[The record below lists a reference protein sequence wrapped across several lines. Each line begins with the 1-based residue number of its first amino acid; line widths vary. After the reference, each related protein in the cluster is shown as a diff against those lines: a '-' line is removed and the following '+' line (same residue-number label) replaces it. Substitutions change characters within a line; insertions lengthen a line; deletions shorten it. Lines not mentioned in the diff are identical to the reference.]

1 MRTFSI
7 ETLGCKVN
15 QYESDQIAAYLRGRG
30 LQQVDPV
37 LRSADLRVV
46 NTCSVTVQAA
56 SRSRQTVRRTTR
68 LPVLSSTDGSASRDH
83 SPSTTLESLGSFSPT
98 PRTVVTGCWTSSD
111 PEAARRLPGVDAV
124 LRHHVDV
131 AAELSRL
138 LDHWLDQWDPKGKAD
153 AITNPPLHDNSTN
166 TQHQDASC
174 ESETE
179 SIRNEGWMIRAGT
192 PAPSRTLNSKPP
204 PADFVKENSSQI
216 SQMVMRASPAPS
228 PVMPSV

>member
-56 SRSRQTVRRTTR
+56 SKSRQTVRRTTR
-68 LPVLSSTDGSASRDH
+68 LPVLNSTPTAPVRAR
-83 SPSTTLESLGSFSPT
+83 SPSPNS
-98 PRTVVTGCWTSSD
+98 RTIVTGCWATSDGES
-111 PEAARRLPGVDAV
+111 ARQLPGVDAV
-124 LRHHVDV
+124 LGHHVDV

-138 LDHWLDQWDPKGKAD
+138 LDHWLDQWDPKGTAAD
-153 AITNPPLHDNSTN
+153 ARSNPPLHYKT
-166 TQHQDASC
+166 
-174 ESETE
+174 
-179 SIRNEGWMIRAGT
+179 
-192 PAPSRTLNSKPP
+192 
-204 PADFVKENSSQI
+204 
-216 SQMVMRASPAPS
+216 
-228 PVMPSV
+228 